1 MTDSQEEVNDGEV
14 EGGAA
19 DDVEPPQPAADDDV
33 EPPPP
38 AEEVD
43 KDVVEEEAR
52 PG

>member
-14 EGGAA
+14 EAGGA
-19 DDVEPPQPAADDDV
+19 DDVEPPEAAADDDV

-43 KDVVEEEAR
+43 KDAVEEEAR

>member
-1 MTDSQEEVNDGEV
+1 MTDSQEEVNV
-14 EGGAA
+14 GGA
-19 DDVEPPQPAADDDV
+19 DDVEPAEPAADVDV

-43 KDVVEEEAR
+43 KDPVEEEAR